1 MPFEKGCEELERRR
15 KYRLFLCVLLICA
28 VTALFICW
36 LLFVWERVPGM
47 IHIRAGVQQE
57 LELAQVS
64 PPGDGNGTDRRCERA
79 ETEPVRRPG

>member
-57 LELAQVS
+57 LDLNVPVS
-64 PPGDGNGTDRRCERA
+64 GKLYNNFSESQ
-79 ETEPVRRPG
+79 